1 MINNQR
7 VPYFDV
13 LNIIACIAVIALH
26 HNGIVHWYDVHSV
39 IWIQALVFE
48 VFFLWAV
55 PIFFIELNIP
65 PMISLKRG
73 LLEH

>member
-48 VFFLWAV
+48 VFFSGLYL
-55 PIFFIELNIP
+55 F
-65 PMISLKRG
+65 SLC
-73 LLEH
+73 LQEQLY